1 MGTTQQP
8 HSTHNMT
15 ESEDPSRDRLKHHF
29 AQRVTHQARQILET
43 WQRLQKSEWSIA
55 DMAELKDSTLR
66 LQRFAE
72 RFEQDEHLELARDI
86 GQALETVEANRGRL
100 NSTLITELNRLMQ
113 RLSRTGLRHGDKLE
127 QTALPPLRKPVY
139 VVLQDRERAERL
151 AKQLEFFG
159 LSALSLDNVAQF
171 QSAMLERHPSVI
183 IMDVDF
189 SGPGEGL
196 KLASQVQEGL
206 EQKLPLLFFSH
217 HETDTPTRLAAV
229 RAGGEEF
236 LTGTLEASSLLEK
249 IEVLTCVAQYE
260 PYKVLVIDDS
270 RAQATHTERV
280 LNAAGIVTR
289 TLLDPIQ
296 AMSELAEFQPDLII
310 LDMYMPGC
318 TGTEL
323 AKVIRHNDR
332 YVSVP
337 IIYLSAEDDQDK
349 QLDAMS
355 EGGDD
360 FLTKPIKARHL
371 ITTVRNR
378 AARARSL
385 KARMVRDSLT
395 GLYNHT
401 HILQLLEDC
410 SFRARR
416 ENKPLC
422 FAMLDIDHFKKVND
436 SHGHPMGDRVIKS
449 LALFL
454 KQRLR
459 KTDFIGRYGGEEFA
473 IVMPDTDIQSAHQVL
488 EEIRYRF
495 AEIHYPAQPTDLFCT
510 FSAGVV
516 ALGVYDDSLTLASQA
531 DNALYRAKH
540 AGRNQIHSAVVEEP
554 YHVVLPEPQIQEQ

>member
-1 MGTTQQP
+1 
-8 HSTHNMT
+8 MT
-15 ESEDPSRDRLKHHF
+15 EPADPSHNRLKHHF
-29 AQRVTHQARQILET
+29 AQRVIHQARQILEV
-43 WQRLQKSEWSIA
+43 WQRLQQSEWSAA
-55 DMAELKDSTLR
+55 DMAELVEANTR
-66 LQRFAE
+66 LLRFAE
-72 RFEQDEHLELARDI
+72 RFEQAEHAQLARSI
-86 GQALETVEANRGRL
+86 EQSLEEVEANRGRL
-100 NSTLITELNRLMQ
+100 SSALITDLNRLMQ
-113 RLSRTGLRHGDKLE
+113 RLSRTGLRHGDRIE
-127 QTALPPLRKPVY
+127 QLALPPLRKPIY
-139 VVLQDRERAERL
+139 VMLQDHERGERL

-159 LSALSLDNVAQF
+159 LSAQSLDNTHAF
-171 QSAMLERHPSVI
+171 HATLAERLPAAVV
-183 IMDVDF
+183 MDVDF
-189 SGPGEGL
+189 EGPGQGL
-196 KLASQVQEGL
+196 KLAAQMQEGL
-206 EQKLPLLFFSH
+206 EQKLPLLFFSLQD
-217 HETDTPTRLAAV
+217 TDTPTRLAAV

-249 IEVLTCVAQYE
+249 IEILTRVAQYE
-260 PYKVLVIDDS
+260 PYRVLIIDDS
-270 RAQATHTERV
+270 RAQATHTERL
-280 LNAAGIVTR
+280 LNGAGIVTR
-289 TLLDPIQ
+289 TLFDPIQ
-296 AMSELAEFQPDLII
+296 TMAELADFQPDLII

-337 IIYLSAEDDQDK
+337 IIYLSAEDDLDK

-360 FLTKPIKARHL
+360 FLTKPIKPRHL

-378 AARARSL
+378 AARARNL

-410 SFRARR
+410 SFRAQR
-416 ENKPLC
+416 ENKPLS

-459 KTDFIGRYGGEEFA
+459 KTDYIGRYGGEEFA
-473 IVMPDTDIQSAHQVL
+473 VVMPDTEINAAFNVL
-488 EEIRYRF
+488 DEIRRRF
-495 AEIHYPAQPTDLFCT
+495 AEIHYPAQPVDLFCT

-516 ALGVYDDSLTLASQA
+516 ELRPHDDALMLASQA
-531 DNALYRAKH
+531 DDALYRAKH
-540 AGRNQIHSAVVEEP
+540 AGRNQVHAQLEMIAPSKYFSTDP
-554 YHVVLPEPQIQEQ
+554 VL

>member
-1 MGTTQQP
+1 
-8 HSTHNMT
+8 MT
-15 ESEDPSRDRLKHHF
+15 EPEDPSRDRLKHHF
-29 AQRVTHQARQILET
+29 AQRVIHQARQILET
-43 WQRLQKSEWSIA
+43 WQRLQKAEWSLA
-55 DMAELKDSTLR
+55 DMAELNESTLR
-66 LQRFAE
+66 LLRFAE
-72 RFEQDEHLELARDI
+72 RFEQAEHVALATEI
-86 GQALETVEANRGRL
+86 GQALDAVEANRGRL
-100 NSTLITELNRLMQ
+100 NSSAITELNRLMQ
-113 RLSRTGLRHGDKLE
+113 RLSRTGLRHGDRLE
-127 QTALPPLRKPVY
+127 HTALPPLRKPVY
-139 VVLQDRERAERL
+139 VVLQDDERAERL

-159 LSALSLDNVAQF
+159 LAALSLHSVSDF
-171 QSAMLERHPSVI
+171 QSAMAQRHPAAIV
-183 IMDVDF
+183 MDVDF
-189 SGPGEGL
+189 GGTGQGL
-196 KLASQVQEGL
+196 KLASQAQEGL
-206 EQKLPLLFFSH
+206 EHKLPLLFFSL

-236 LTGTLEASSLLEK
+236 LTGALEASSLLEK

-260 PYKVLVIDDS
+260 PYKVLIIDDS
-270 RAQATHTERV
+270 RAQAMHTERV

-289 TLLDPIQ
+289 VLIDPIQ
-296 AMSELAEFQPDLII
+296 AMAELAEFQPDLII

-360 FLTKPIKARHL
+360 FLTKPIKPRHL

-410 SFRARR
+410 SFRSRR

-459 KTDFIGRYGGEEFA
+459 KADFIGRYGGEEFA
-473 IVMPDTDIQSAHQVL
+473 VVMPDTDIHSAHKVL
-488 EEIRYRF
+488 DEIRHRF
-495 AEIHYPAQPTDLFCT
+495 AEIHYPAQPVDLFCT

-516 ALGVYDDSLTLASQA
+516 CLGPHDDSLSLASQA
-531 DNALYRAKH
+531 DIALYRAKH
-540 AGRNQIHSAVVEEP
+540 AGRNQVHSTLSDAP
-554 YHVVLPEPQIQEQ
+554 YHVVKA

>member
-1 MGTTQQP
+1 
-8 HSTHNMT
+8 MT
-15 ESEDPSRDRLKHHF
+15 YPEDPSRDRLKHHF
-29 AQRVTHQARQILET
+29 AQRVIHQARQILET
-43 WQRLQKSEWSIA
+43 WQRLQKAEWSVG
-55 DMAELKDSTLR
+55 DMAELKESTQR
-66 LQRFAE
+66 LSRFAE
-72 RFEQDEHLELARDI
+72 RFEQVEHSALAQEI
-86 GQALETVEANRGRL
+86 SQALDVVEANRGRL
-100 NSTLITELNRLMQ
+100 NSRVITDLNRLMQ
-113 RLSRTGLRHGDKLE
+113 RLSRTGLRHGDRFE

-139 VVLQDRERAERL
+139 IVLQDHERAERL

-159 LSALSLDNVAQF
+159 LAALSLHNVAEF
-171 QSAMLERHPSVI
+171 QRAMAQRHPAAIV
-183 IMDVDF
+183 MDVDF
-189 SGPGEGL
+189 SGPGKGL
-196 KLASQVQEGL
+196 ELASQAQEGL
-206 EQKLPLLFFSH
+206 EQKLPLLFFSVN
-217 HETDTPTRLAAV
+217 ETDTPTRLAAV

-236 LTGTLEASSLLEK
+236 LTGALEASSLLEK

-260 PYKVLVIDDS
+260 PYKVLIIDDS
-270 RAQATHTERV
+270 RAQALHTERV

-289 TLLDPIQ
+289 VLLDPIQ

-360 FLTKPIKARHL
+360 FLTKPIKPRHL

-378 AARARSL
+378 AARARNL

-410 SFRARR
+410 SFRSRR
-416 ENKPLC
+416 EGKPLC
-422 FAMLDIDHFKKVND
+422 FAMLDIDHFKRVND

-473 IVMPDTDIQSAHQVL
+473 IVMPDTDIQSAHGVL
-488 EEIRYRF
+488 DDIRHRF
-495 AEIHYPAQPTDLFCT
+495 AEIHYPAQPADLFCT

-516 ALGVYDDSLTLASQA
+516 ALGAHDDSLSLASQA
-531 DNALYRAKH
+531 DTALYCAKH
-540 AGRNQIHSAVVEEP
+540 AGRNRVHSVLVDMP
-554 YHVVLPEPQIQEQ
+554 YHVVRTEIEA

>member
-1 MGTTQQP
+1 MNEP
-8 HSTHNMT
+8 
-15 ESEDPSRDRLKHHF
+15 EDPSRDRLKHHF
-29 AQRVTHQARQILET
+29 AQRVIHQARQILET
-43 WQRLQKSEWSIA
+43 WQRLQKSEWSA
-55 DMAELKDSTLR
+55 GDMAELKDSTLR
-66 LQRFAE
+66 LLRFAE
-72 RFEQDEHLELARDI
+72 RFEQTEHIALAQDIDE
-86 GQALETVEANRGRL
+86 ALSAVEANRGRL
-100 NSTLITELNRLMQ
+100 NSSAITELNRLMQ
-113 RLSRTGLRHGDKLE
+113 RLSRTGLRHGDRLE
-127 QTALPPLRKPVY
+127 QTSLPPLRKPVY
-139 VVLQDRERAERL
+139 VVLQDHERAERL

-159 LSALSLDNVAQF
+159 LSALSLHSVSEF
-171 QSAMLERHPSVI
+171 QTAMTQRHPAAIV
-183 IMDVDF
+183 MDVDF
-189 SGPGEGL
+189 SGPGQGL

-206 EQKLPLLFFSH
+206 EQKLPLLFFSLN
-217 HETDTPTRLAAV
+217 ETDTPTRLAAV
-229 RAGGEEF
+229 RAGGQEF
-236 LTGTLEASSLLEK
+236 LTGALEASSLLEK
-249 IEVLTCVAQYE
+249 IEILTCVAQYE
-260 PYKVLVIDDS
+260 PYKVLIIDDS

-296 AMSELAEFQPDLII
+296 AMGELAEFQPDLII

-360 FLTKPIKARHL
+360 FLTKPIKPRHL

-378 AARARSL
+378 AARARNL

-410 SFRARR
+410 SFRSRR
-416 ENKPLC
+416 EGKPLC

-473 IVMPDTDIQSAHQVL
+473 IVMPDTDIQSAHKVL
-488 EEIRYRF
+488 EEIRHRF
-495 AEIHYPAQPTDLFCT
+495 AEIHYPAQPADLFCT

-516 ALGVYDDSLTLASQA
+516 SLGLHDDSLSLAAQA
-531 DNALYRAKH
+531 DSALYRAKH
-540 AGRNQIHSAVVEEP
+540 AGRNQVHSALVDAP
-554 YHVVLPEPQIQEQ
+554 YHVMLPETET

>member
-1 MGTTQQP
+1 MNEP
-8 HSTHNMT
+8 
-15 ESEDPSRDRLKHHF
+15 EDPSRDRLKHHF
-29 AQRVTHQARQILET
+29 AQRVIHQARQILET
-43 WQRLQKSEWSIA
+43 WQRLQKSEWSA
-55 DMAELKDSTLR
+55 GNMAELKDSTLR
-66 LQRFAE
+66 LLRFAE
-72 RFEQDEHLELARDI
+72 RFEQTEHIALAQDIDE
-86 GQALETVEANRGRL
+86 ALSAVEANRGRL
-100 NSTLITELNRLMQ
+100 NSSAITELNRLMQ
-113 RLSRTGLRHGDKLE
+113 RLSRTGLRHGDRLE
-127 QTALPPLRKPVY
+127 QTSLPPLRKPVY
-139 VVLQDRERAERL
+139 VVLQDHERAERL

-159 LSALSLDNVAQF
+159 LSALSLHSVSEF
-171 QSAMLERHPSVI
+171 QTAMTQRHPAAIV
-183 IMDVDF
+183 MDVDF
-189 SGPGEGL
+189 SGPGQGL
-196 KLASQVQEGL
+196 RLASQVQEGL
-206 EQKLPLLFFSH
+206 EQKLPLLFFSLN
-217 HETDTPTRLAAV
+217 ETDTPTRLAAV
-229 RAGGEEF
+229 RAGGQEF
-236 LTGTLEASSLLEK
+236 LTGALEASSLLEK
-249 IEVLTCVAQYE
+249 IEILTCVAQYE
-260 PYKVLVIDDS
+260 PYKVLIIDDS

-296 AMSELAEFQPDLII
+296 AMGELAEFQPDLII

-360 FLTKPIKARHL
+360 FLTKPIKPRHL

-378 AARARSL
+378 AARARNL

-410 SFRARR
+410 SFRSRR
-416 ENKPLC
+416 EGKPLC

-488 EEIRYRF
+488 EEIRHRF
-495 AEIHYPAQPTDLFCT
+495 AEIHYPAQPADLFCT

-516 ALGVYDDSLTLASQA
+516 SLGLHDDSLSLAAQA
-531 DNALYRAKH
+531 DSALYRAKH
-540 AGRNQIHSAVVEEP
+540 AGRNQVHSALVDAP
-554 YHVVLPEPQIQEQ
+554 YHVMLPETET

>member
-1 MGTTQQP
+1 
-8 HSTHNMT
+8 MT
-15 ESEDPSRDRLKHHF
+15 EPEDPSRDRLKHHF
-29 AQRVTHQARQILET
+29 AQRVIHQARQILET
-43 WQRLQKSEWSIA
+43 WQRLQKAEWSVG
-55 DMAELKDSTLR
+55 DMAELKESTQR
-66 LQRFAE
+66 LSRFAE
-72 RFEQDEHLELARDI
+72 RFEQVEHSALAQEI
-86 GQALETVEANRGRL
+86 SQALNAVEANRGRL
-100 NSTLITELNRLMQ
+100 NSRVITDLNRLMQ
-113 RLSRTGLRHGDKLE
+113 RLSRTGLRHGDRFE
-127 QTALPPLRKPVY
+127 QTSLPPLRKPVY
-139 VVLQDRERAERL
+139 IVLQDHERAERL

-159 LSALSLDNVAQF
+159 LAALSLHNVAEF
-171 QSAMLERHPSVI
+171 QRAMAQRHPAAIV
-183 IMDVDF
+183 MDVDF
-189 SGPGEGL
+189 SGPGKGL
-196 KLASQVQEGL
+196 ELASQAQEGL
-206 EQKLPLLFFSH
+206 EQKLPLLFFSLN
-217 HETDTPTRLAAV
+217 ETDTPTRLAAV

-236 LTGTLEASSLLEK
+236 LTGALEASSLLEK

-260 PYKVLVIDDS
+260 PYKVLIIDDS
-270 RAQATHTERV
+270 RAQALHTERV

-289 TLLDPIQ
+289 VLLDPIQ

-360 FLTKPIKARHL
+360 FLTKPIKPRHL

-378 AARARSL
+378 AARARNL

-410 SFRARR
+410 SFRSRR
-416 ENKPLC
+416 EGKPLC
-422 FAMLDIDHFKKVND
+422 FAMLDIDHFKRVND

-473 IVMPDTDIQSAHQVL
+473 IVMPDTDIQSAHRVL
-488 EEIRYRF
+488 DDIRHRF
-495 AEIHYPAQPTDLFCT
+495 AEIHYPAQPADLFCT

-516 ALGVYDDSLTLASQA
+516 ALGADDDSLSLASQA
-531 DNALYRAKH
+531 DTALYCAKH
-540 AGRNQIHSAVVEEP
+540 AGRNRVHSVLLDVP
-554 YHVVLPEPQIQEQ
+554 YHVVRNEIEA

>member
-1 MGTTQQP
+1 
-8 HSTHNMT
+8 MT

-43 WQRLQKSEWSIA
+43 WQRLQKSEWSLA

-139 VVLQDRERAERL
+139 VVLQDLERAERL

-159 LSALSLDNVAQF
+159 LSALSLDSVAQF

-206 EQKLPLLFFSH
+206 EQKLPLIFFSH

-360 FLTKPIKARHL
+360 FLTKPIKPRHL

-488 EEIRYRF
+488 EEIRHRF

-516 ALGVYDDSLTLASQA
+516 ALGVHDDSLTLASQA

-540 AGRNQIHSAVVEEP
+540 AGRNQVHSAVVEEP
-554 YHVVLPEPQIQEQ
+554 YHVVLPEPQAQEQ

>member
-1 MGTTQQP
+1 MNEP
-8 HSTHNMT
+8 
-15 ESEDPSRDRLKHHF
+15 EDPSRDRLKHHF
-29 AQRVTHQARQILET
+29 AQRVIHQARQILET
-43 WQRLQKSEWSIA
+43 WQRLQKSEWSA
-55 DMAELKDSTLR
+55 GDMAELKDSTLR
-66 LQRFAE
+66 LLRFAE
-72 RFEQDEHLELARDI
+72 RFEQTEHIALAQDIDE
-86 GQALETVEANRGRL
+86 ALSAVEANRGRL
-100 NSTLITELNRLMQ
+100 NSSAITELNRLMQ
-113 RLSRTGLRHGDKLE
+113 RLSRTGLRHGDRLE
-127 QTALPPLRKPVY
+127 QTSLPPLRKPVY
-139 VVLQDRERAERL
+139 VVLQDHERAERL

-159 LSALSLDNVAQF
+159 LSALSLHSVSEF
-171 QSAMLERHPSVI
+171 QTAMTQRHPAAIV
-183 IMDVDF
+183 MDVDF
-189 SGPGEGL
+189 SGPGQGL

-206 EQKLPLLFFSH
+206 EQKLPLLFFSIN
-217 HETDTPTRLAAV
+217 ETDTPTRLAAV
-229 RAGGEEF
+229 RAGGQEF
-236 LTGTLEASSLLEK
+236 LTGALEASSLLEK
-249 IEVLTCVAQYE
+249 IEILTCVAQYE
-260 PYKVLVIDDS
+260 PYKVLIIDDS

-296 AMSELAEFQPDLII
+296 AMGELAEFQPDLII

-360 FLTKPIKARHL
+360 FLTKPIKPRHL

-378 AARARSL
+378 AARARNL

-410 SFRARR
+410 SFRSRR
-416 ENKPLC
+416 EGKPLC

-488 EEIRYRF
+488 EEIRHRF
-495 AEIHYPAQPTDLFCT
+495 AEIHYPAQPADLFCT

-516 ALGVYDDSLTLASQA
+516 SLGLHDDSLSLAAQA
-531 DNALYRAKH
+531 DSALYRAKH
-540 AGRNQIHSAVVEEP
+540 AGRNQVHSALVDAP
-554 YHVVLPEPQIQEQ
+554 YHVMLPETET

>member
-1 MGTTQQP
+1 
-8 HSTHNMT
+8 MT
-15 ESEDPSRDRLKHHF
+15 ETADPSRDRLKHHF
-29 AQRVTHQARQILET
+29 AQRVIHQARQILEV
-43 WQRLQKSEWSIA
+43 WQRLQQSEWSA
-55 DMAELKDSTLR
+55 TDMAEITEANQR
-66 LQRFAE
+66 LLRFAE
-72 RFEQDEHLELARDI
+72 RFEQVEHVQLASAI
-86 GQALETVEANRGRL
+86 NLALGEIKTNRGRL
-100 NSTLITELNRLMQ
+100 SSTLITDLNRLMQ
-113 RLSRTGLRHGDKLE
+113 RLSRTGLRHGDRLE
-127 QTALPPLRKPVY
+127 QTTLPPLRKPIY
-139 VVLQDRERAERL
+139 IALQDSERGERL
-151 AKQLEFFG
+151 ARQLEFFG
-159 LSALSLDNVAQF
+159 LSAQSLGNVDTFHMTMA
-171 QSAMLERHPSVI
+171 ERLPAAVV
-183 IMDVDF
+183 MDVDF
-189 SGPGEGL
+189 NGAGAGL
-196 KLASQVQEGL
+196 TLATQMQERL

-217 HETDTPTRLAAV
+217 LETDTPTRLAAV

-249 IEVLTCVAQYE
+249 IEILTRVAQYE
-260 PYKVLVIDDS
+260 PYKVLIIDDS
-270 RAQATHTERV
+270 RAQATHTERL
-280 LNAAGIVTR
+280 LNGAGIVTR
-289 TLLDPIQ
+289 TLLDPIKT
-296 AMSELAEFQPDLII
+296 MLELAEFQPDLII

-337 IIYLSAEDDQDK
+337 IIYLSAEDDLDK

-360 FLTKPIKARHL
+360 FLTKPIKSRHL

-378 AARARSL
+378 AARARNL

-416 ENKPLC
+416 ENKPLS
-422 FAMLDIDHFKKVND
+422 FAMLDIDHFKRVND

-459 KTDFIGRYGGEEFA
+459 KTDYIGRYGGEEFA
-473 IVMPDTDIQSAHQVL
+473 VVMPDTDLAAAWGVL
-488 EEIRYRF
+488 DEIRQRF
-495 AEIHYPAQPTDLFCT
+495 AEIHYPAQPADLCCT

-516 ALGVYDDSLTLASQA
+516 EIAEEDDALMMASQA
-531 DNALYRAKH
+531 DEALYRAKK
-540 AGRNQIHSAVVEEP
+540 AGRNQVQGLGGAASMLSKHRHPDIV
-554 YHVVLPEPQIQEQ
+554 